1 MKLIGDLERVVRG
14 KCGDLGGVVAEMTL
28 LVCPRSISQSSI
40 CIVEYGVE
48 YCKNISVA
56 LVILLYPTRM
66 LMLNRFITRN
76 QMTTHRKCAAS
87 QCRNESRLLNT

>member
-1 MKLIGDLERVVRG
+1 MSQRMKLIGDLERVVRG

-48 YCKNISVA
+48 YCKNIIVA
-56 LVILLYPTRM
+56 PFYYIPTP
-66 LMLNRFITRN
+66 N
-76 QMTTHRKCAAS
+76 QIYISH
-87 QCRNESRLLNT
+87 